1 METSTLQTYINI
13 VDEALLK
20 LGIVPK
26 DCRTDEPNKWYL
38 HRGKANVV
46 VFVRESELYN
56 KEVRPVLVVV
66 APIVPVPASI
76 ELRHRLYEFL
86 MQVNHQLV
94 TESFSVSDD
103 QVYMRTTYFM
113 EELTDTEVARLID
126 NLSYYAQYFIGE
138 LEQELDTIDQAL
150 SDNQ

>member
-1 METSTLQTYINI
+1 
-13 VDEALLK
+13 
-20 LGIVPK
+20 
-26 DCRTDEPNKWYL
+26 
-38 HRGKANVV
+38 
-46 VFVRESELYN
+46 
-56 KEVRPVLVVV
+56 
-66 APIVPVPASI
+66 VPVPASI